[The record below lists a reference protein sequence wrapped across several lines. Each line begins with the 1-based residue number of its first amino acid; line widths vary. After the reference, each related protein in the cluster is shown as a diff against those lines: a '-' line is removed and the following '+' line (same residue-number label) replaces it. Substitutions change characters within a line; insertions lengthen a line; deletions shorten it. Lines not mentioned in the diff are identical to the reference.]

1 MEPTIGLV
9 IYNSLLKG
17 YLGHDKC
24 FSSNLKHV
32 LIFDNEAQCNTEM
45 DKMSKLY
52 KEVTSYKLENMEIK
66 KLSLQII
73 N

>member
-17 YLGHDKC
+17 YLEKDKW

-32 LIFDNEAQCNTEM
+32 LVFDNEAQCKTEM
-45 DKMSKLY
+45 EKLSRLY
-52 KEVTSYKLENMEIK
+52 KEVEAYKLENMEVK

-73 N
+73 D